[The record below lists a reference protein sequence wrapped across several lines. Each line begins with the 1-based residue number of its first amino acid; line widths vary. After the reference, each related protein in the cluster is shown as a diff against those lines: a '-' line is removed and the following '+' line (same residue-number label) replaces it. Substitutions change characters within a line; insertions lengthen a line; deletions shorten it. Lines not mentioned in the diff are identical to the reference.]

1 MWIITSNFVSKWKGI
16 DPEQL
21 MESKLKCVFEN
32 PVIKTLAFEAVKSE
46 ATTDNGKNKGVGD
59 FVKSSPKV
67 IINITFIFNA
77 PLLSLII

>member
-1 MWIITSNFVSKWKGI
+1 
-16 DPEQL
+16 